1 MRGLI
6 DTAFARS
13 RTVLLALLLLL
24 VAGAAAYRTIPKEAD
39 PDIQVP
45 IVYVSVRHEGIAPE
59 DAERL
64 LVRPLEQEL
73 RSLEGLDE
81 IRAVASQD
89 HASVT
94 LKFEAGTDIDAAI
107 ADVREKVDLAK
118 VDFPDG
124 TDEPTVSEVNLALF
138 PVLVVTLSGE
148 VPQRVLYRLARE
160 LRDEIESLPQVL
172 KVELVG
178 QREDLLEVVIDPRI
192 IQSYGLELEDVLRT
206 VDRNNRLVAAGSLD
220 ATEGR
225 YAIKV
230 PGVFESFEDLAD
242 LPIKASDGRVVRLGD
257 IAEIRPTFKDADG
270 MARFNGRPAVALEVK
285 KRIGT
290 NIIDTIAEV
299 RATVERVRSRWPK
312 VIEVGFLQDK
322 SDRIARMLSD
332 LQNNVLSAI
341 LLVTVVV
348 IGALGLRSGLLVGF
362 AVPASLLTGI
372 LVLALSGLTVN
383 IVVLFSLILSVGMLV
398 DGAIVVTEYA
408 DRKMAEGM
416 GKAEAYRRAAKRM
429 AWPITASTMTTLA
442 AFLPLVFWPGIVG
455 EFMKYL
461 PITLLATLTASL
473 LMALVFVPSLGA
485 IFGRPGASDP
495 RTMRAL
501 SAAEGGD
508 LRALGGRTGACVW
521 VRRRALW
528 WPGTVALTLFA
539 LAIGVYLLY
548 GAYGRGVQFFPDV
561 EPEESQ
567 LLVHARGNL
576 SVRERDQLVREVENR
591 ILGIDGL
598 ETVYARSGLKFR
610 GEGIDDDVVGII
622 LLEFLPWDQR
632 RPVRRIMAEI
642 RDRTADLPG
651 IWVEERVPRA
661 GPPVAKPVE
670 IRVASKYPDKLEPVV
685 DAIRARFDSMPELA
699 DVSDSRPAPGI
710 EWHFIVDRQQA
721 SRFGSDI
728 AGVGATVQLVTNGIL
743 LGTYRPDDVED
754 DVEIRARFPVDKRG
768 LGAFDDLVI
777 NTPRGTVPLSTFVER
792 RAEPRTGDI
801 TRVDGRRTLT
811 VSADVREGVLV
822 DDVVRQLKAWV
833 ATQNFDPEVQ
843 VSFQGED
850 EEQAKA
856 QAFLTRAFAIALFL
870 IAIILVTQFNSFYQA
885 LLILSAVL
893 FSTVGVLLGLLATG
907 QPFGIVMSGIGV
919 IALAGI
925 VVNNNIVLIDTYND
939 LRRRGMAPFDAI
951 LRTGAQR
958 LRPVL
963 LTTVTTSL
971 GLMPMVL
978 RLNIDLIG
986 RHVTVGGP
994 STDWWVQLSSAVAGG
1009 LAFATMLTLVL
1020 TPCLLMLGISLH
1032 ERLLRLRGR
1041 PARTWRSRTG
1051 GEAPLA
1057 TPAE

>member
-1 MRGLI
+1 MRSLI

-13 RTVLLALLLLL
+13 RTVLLVLVLL
-24 VAGAAAYRTIPKEAD
+24 VVAGLAAYRSIPKEAD
-39 PDIQVP
+39 PDIQIP
-45 IVYVSVRHEGIAPE
+45 IVYVSVQHDGIAPE

-73 RSLEGLDE
+73 RGLEGLE
-81 IRAVASQD
+81 EMRAVASQD

-94 LKFEAGTDIDAAI
+94 LEFEAGTDIDAAI

-118 VDFPDG
+118 TEFPAG
-124 TDEPTVSEVNLALF
+124 TDEPTVNEINLALF

-160 LRDEIESLPQVL
+160 LRDEIEALPEVL
-172 KVELVG
+172 EVELVG
-178 QREDLLEVVIDPRI
+178 AREDLLEVLIDPRAI
-192 IQSYGLELEDVLRT
+192 LSYGLELESVLRA
-206 VDRNNRLVAAGSLD
+206 VDRNNRLVAAGALD
-220 ATEGR
+220 AAEGR
-225 YAIKV
+225 YAVKV
-230 PGVFESFEDLAD
+230 PGVFESYRDLAR
-242 LPIKASDGRVVRLGD
+242 LPIKAADGRVVRLGD
-257 IAEIRPTFKDADG
+257 IAEIRPTFKDAEG
-270 MARFNGRPAVALEVK
+270 TARFNGRPAVALEVK

-290 NIIDTIAEV
+290 NIIDTIARV
-299 RATVERVRSRWPK
+299 RETVERVRGRWPA
-312 VIEVGFLQDK
+312 VIEVGYLQDR
-322 SDRIARMLSD
+322 SDEIARMLGD

-348 IGALGLRSGLLVGF
+348 IAALGLRSGLLVGF

-372 LVLALSGLTVN
+372 LVLAVAGLTVN

-398 DGAIVVTEYA
+398 DGAIVVTEFA
-408 DRKMAEGM
+408 DRKMAEGLDRRQ
-416 GKAEAYRRAAKRM
+416 AYRQAARRM
-429 AWPITASTMTTLA
+429 AWPITASTLTTLA

-473 LMALVFVPSLGA
+473 AMALVFVPSLGA
-485 IFGRPGASDP
+485 IFGRPGAADP
-495 RTMRAL
+495 ATMRAL
-501 SAAEGGD
+501 SAAEGGRLED
-508 LRALGGRTGACVW
+508 LRGLTGLYLRVLK
-521 VRRRALW
+521 RALRR
-528 WPGTVALTLFA
+528 PGTVVLALFA

-548 GAYGRGVQFFPDV
+548 GVYGRGVQFFPDV

-567 LLVHARGNL
+567 LLIHARGDL
-576 SVRERDQLVREVENR
+576 SVRERDALVREVEDR
-591 ILGIDGL
+591 ILEVEGL
-598 ETVYARSGLKFR
+598 ETVYARSGLKLR
-610 GEGIDDDVVGII
+610 GDGIDDDVVGIV
-622 LLEFLPWDQR
+622 LLEFLPWDER
-632 RPVRRIMAEI
+632 RPVRRIMEEI
-642 RDRTADLPG
+642 RDRTADIAG
-651 IWVEERVPRA
+651 IWVEERIPRA

-670 IRVASKYPDKLEPVV
+670 IRIASGIPEKLEPVV
-685 DAIRARFDSMPELA
+685 EAVRARFEATPELI
-699 DVSDSRPAPGI
+699 DVGDSRPAPGI
-710 EWHFIVDRQQA
+710 EWHFLVDREQA

-743 LGTYRPDDVED
+743 LGTYRPDEVDE
-754 DVEIRARFPVDKRG
+754 DVEIRARFPVDERD
-768 LGAFDDLVI
+768 LGAFDDLVV

-792 RAEPRTGDI
+792 VPRPRVGDI
-801 TRVDGRRTLT
+801 DRVDGRRAVT

-822 DDVVRQLKAWV
+822 DDVVRELKAWV
-833 ATQNFDPEVQ
+833 AGQRFDPEVAI
-843 VSFQGED
+843 SFEGED
-850 EEQAKA
+850 EEQAEA
-856 QAFLTRAFAIALFL
+856 RAFLARAFAVALFL

-907 QPFGIVMSGIGV
+907 QPFGIVMSGVGV

-939 LRRRGMAPFDAI
+939 LRRRGLAAYDAI

-986 RHVTVGGP
+986 RRVTVGGP

-1009 LAFATMLTLVL
+1009 LAFATLLTLVL
-1020 TPCLLMLGISLH
+1020 TPCLLMLGIDTR
-1032 ERLLRLRGR
+1032 ERLLRSRAWCARVLRPR
-1041 PARTWRSRTG
+1041 RQTP
-1051 GEAPLA
+1051 APLA

>member
-6 DTAFARS
+6 ETAFARS

-24 VAGAAAYRTIPKEAD
+24 VAGIAAYRTIPKEAD
-39 PDIQVP
+39 PDIQIP
-45 IVYVSVRHEGIAPE
+45 IVYVSVRHDGIAPE

-94 LKFEAGTDIDAAI
+94 LEFEAGTDIDAAI

-160 LRDEIESLPQVL
+160 LRDEIETLPEVL
-172 KVELVG
+172 EVELVG

-220 ATEGR
+220 AAKGR
-225 YAIKV
+225 YAVKV
-230 PGVFESFEDLAD
+230 PGVFETFEDLAG

-257 IAEIRPTFKDADG
+257 IAEIRPTFKDAEG

-290 NIIDTIAEV
+290 NIIDTIAKV

-322 SDRIARMLSD
+322 SDRIARMLGD

-416 GKAEAYRRAAKRM
+416 DKAEAYRRAAKRM

-473 LMALVFVPSLGA
+473 VMALIFVPSLGA
-485 IFGRPGASDP
+485 LFGRPGASDP

-501 SAAEGGD
+501 SAAEGGN
-508 LRALGGRTGACVW
+508 LEALGGLTGAYVW
-521 VRRRALW
+521 VLRRALRR
-528 WPGTVALTLFA
+528 PGTVVLTLFA
-539 LAIGVYLLY
+539 LAVGVYLLY
-548 GAYGRGVQFFPDV
+548 GTYGRGVQFFPDV

-576 SVRERDQLVREVENR
+576 SVRERDGLVREVENR

-598 ETVYARSGLKFR
+598 ETVYARSGLSFR

-670 IRVASKYPDKLEPVV
+670 IRVASKYPEKLDPVV
-685 DAIRARFDSMPELA
+685 DAIRARFDSTPELV

-710 EWHFIVDRQQA
+710 EWHFIVDREQA

-792 RAEPRTGDI
+792 RAEPRIGDI

-811 VSADVREGVLV
+811 VSADVRDGVLV

-833 ATQNFDPEVQ
+833 AAQSFDPEVL

-893 FSTVGVLLGLLATG
+893 FSTVGVLLGLLATN

-939 LRRRGMAPFDAI
+939 LRRRRLAPFDAI

-986 RHVTVGGP
+986 RQVTVGGP

-1020 TPCLLMLGISLH
+1020 TPCLLMLGIHVH
-1032 ERLLRLRGR
+1032 ERLHRLGGWLTRTRR
-1041 PARTWRSRTG
+1041 PRAT

>member
-1 MRGLI
+1 MRRLI
-6 DTAFARS
+6 ETAFAHS
-13 RTVLLALLLLL
+13 RTVLLALALLL
-24 VAGAAAYRTIPKEAD
+24 VAGAVAYRSIPKEAD

-45 IVYVSVRHEGIAPE
+45 IVYVSVRHEGISPE

-73 RSLEGLDE
+73 RALEGLKE
-81 IRAVASQD
+81 MRAVASQD

-94 LKFEAGTDIDAAI
+94 LEFEAGTDIDAAI

-118 VDFPDG
+118 ADFPDG
-124 TDEPTVSEVNLALF
+124 TEEPTVNEVNLALF

-160 LRDEIESLPQVL
+160 LRDEIEALPQVL
-172 KVELVG
+172 EAELVG
-178 QREDLLEVVIDPRI
+178 EREELLEVVIDPRTI
-192 IQSYGLELEDVLRT
+192 LSYGLELESVLRA
-206 VDRNNRLVAAGSLD
+206 VDRNNRLVAAGALD
-220 ATEGR
+220 AAEGR
-225 YAIKV
+225 YAVKV
-230 PGVFESFEDLAD
+230 PGVFETFEDLAA

-257 IAEIRPTFKDADG
+257 IAEIRPTFKDAEG
-270 MARFNGRPAVALEVK
+270 TARFNGRPAVALEVK
-285 KRIGT
+285 KRIGA
-290 NIIDTIAEV
+290 NIIDTIARVRETVQRV
-299 RATVERVRSRWPK
+299 RARWPE

-322 SDRIARMLSD
+322 SDRIARMLND

-348 IGALGLRSGLLVGF
+348 IAALGLRSGLLVGF

-398 DGAIVVTEYA
+398 DGAIVVTEFA
-408 DRKMAEGM
+408 DRKMAEGLDRRQ
-416 GKAEAYRRAAKRM
+416 AYRQAAMRM
-429 AWPITASTMTTLA
+429 AWPITASTLTTLA

-473 LMALVFVPSLGA
+473 AMALVFVPGLGA
-485 IFGRPGASDP
+485 IVGRPGAADP
-495 RTMRAL
+495 ATMRAL
-501 SAAEGGD
+501 SAAEGGRLED
-508 LRALGGRTGACVW
+508 LRGLTGLYLRVLQ
-521 VRRRALW
+521 RALRR
-528 WPGTVALTLFA
+528 PGTVALVLFG
-539 LAIGVYLLY
+539 LAIAVYALY
-548 GAYGRGVQFFPDV
+548 GVYGRGVQFFPDV

-567 LLVHARGNL
+567 LLIHARGDL
-576 SVRERDQLVREVENR
+576 SVRERDALVRAVEDR
-591 ILGIDGL
+591 ILDVEGL
-598 ETVYARSGLKFR
+598 ETVYARSGLKLR
-610 GEGIDDDVVGII
+610 GDGIDDDVVGII
-622 LLEFLPWDQR
+622 LLEFLPWDER
-632 RPVRRIMAEI
+632 RPVRRIMEEI
-642 RDRTADLPG
+642 RARTADIPG

-670 IRVASKYPDKLEPVV
+670 IRIASKLPDRLDPVV
-685 DAIRARFDSMPELA
+685 EAVRARFEAMPELV

-710 EWHFIVDRQQA
+710 EWHVLVDREQA

-743 LGTYRPDDVED
+743 LGTYRPDEVEE
-754 DVEIRARFPVDKRG
+754 DVEIRARFPVEKRG
-768 LGAFDDLVI
+768 LGAFDDLVV
-777 NTPRGTVPLSTFVER
+777 NTPRGTVPLSTFVR
-792 RAEPRTGDI
+792 RVPRPRVGDI
-801 TRVDGRRTLT
+801 DRVDGRRSVT

-822 DDVVRQLKAWV
+822 DDVVRDLKAWV
-833 ATQNFDPEVQ
+833 AAQDFDPEVQ
-843 VSFQGED
+843 ITFRGED

-856 QAFLTRAFAIALFL
+856 QAFLGRAFAVALFL
-870 IAIILVTQFNSFYQA
+870 IAIVLVTQFNSFYQA

-907 QPFGIVMSGIGV
+907 QPFGIVMSGVGV

-925 VVNNNIVLIDTYND
+925 VVNNNIVLIDTYNE
-939 LRRRGMAPFDAI
+939 LRRRGLPAREAI

-986 RHVTVGGP
+986 RRITVGGP

-1009 LAFATMLTLVL
+1009 LAFATLLTLVL
-1020 TPCLLMLGISLH
+1020 TPCLLALGVGAR
-1032 ERLLRLRGR
+1032 ERLSRLRSSLAR
-1041 PARTWRSRTG
+1041 PPSRPQA
-1051 GEAPLA
+1051 EAPLA

>member
-1 MRGLI
+1 VSGPI
-6 DTAFARS
+6 ETAFAHA
-13 RTVLLALLLLL
+13 RTVLLLLLLLL
-24 VAGAAAYRTIPKEAD
+24 VAGIAAYRTIPKEAD

-45 IVYVSVRHEGIAPE
+45 VVYVSVQHEGIAPE

-64 LVRPLEQEL
+64 LVRPLEEEL
-73 RSLEGLDE
+73 RGLEGLDE
-81 IRAVASQD
+81 IRAVAGQD

-94 LKFEAGTDIDAAI
+94 LEFDAGTDIDTAI

-118 VDFPDG
+118 TEFPEG
-124 TDEPTVSEVNLALF
+124 TDEPTVGEVNLALF

-148 VPQRVLYRLARE
+148 VPQRTLYRLARE
-160 LRDEIESLPQVL
+160 LRDAIEALPEVL
-172 KVELVG
+172 EVELVG
-178 QREDLLEVVIDPRI
+178 EREDLLEVVIDPRAI
-192 IQSYGLELEDVLRT
+192 LSYGLELESVLRA

-220 ATEGR
+220 AAEGR
-225 YAIKV
+225 YAVKV
-230 PGVFESFEDLAD
+230 PGVFESFEELAR
-242 LPIKASDGRVVRLGD
+242 LPIKARDGRVVRLGD
-257 IAEIRPTFKDADG
+257 IAEIRPTFADAEG
-270 MARFNGRPAVALEVK
+270 AARFNGRPAVALEVK

-290 NIIDTIAEV
+290 NIIDTIARV
-299 RATVERVRSRWPK
+299 RETVERLRSDWPA

-322 SDRIARMLSD
+322 SDEIARMLDD

-348 IGALGLRSGLLVGF
+348 IAALGLRSGLLVGF

-372 LVLALSGLTVN
+372 LVLALAGLTVN

-408 DRKMAEGM
+408 DRKMAEGLDR
-416 GKAEAYRRAAKRM
+416 GEAYRRAARRM
-429 AWPITASTMTTLA
+429 AWPITASTLTTLA

-455 EFMKYL
+455 EFMQYL

-473 LMALVFVPSLGA
+473 AMALVFVPVLGA
-485 IFGRPGASDP
+485 IFGRPGAADP
-495 RTMRAL
+495 VTMRAL
-501 SAAEGGD
+501 SAAEGGR
-508 LRALGGRTGACVW
+508 LEAVGGLTGAYL
-521 VRRRALW
+521 RLLRRALRR
-528 WPGTVALTLFA
+528 PGTVALALFA

-548 GAYGRGVQFFPDV
+548 GTYGRGVQFFPDV

-567 LLVHARGNL
+567 LLVHARGDL
-576 SVRERDQLVREVENR
+576 SVRERDALVRAVEAR
-591 ILGIDGL
+591 ILGVEGL
-598 ETVYARSGLKFR
+598 ETVYARSGLAFR
-610 GEGIDDDVVGII
+610 GEGIEDDVVGII

-632 RPVRRIMAEI
+632 RPVRRIMEEI
-642 RDRTADLPG
+642 RERTADIPG
-651 IWVEERVPRA
+651 IRVEERIPRA

-670 IRVASKYPDKLEPVV
+670 IRISSKIPERLDPVV
-685 DAIRARFDSMPELA
+685 DAVRARFAAMPELIEIG
-699 DVSDSRPAPGI
+699 DSRPAPGI
-710 EWHFIVDRQQA
+710 EWHILVDREQA

-743 LGTYRPDDVED
+743 LGTYRPEDVED
-754 DVEIRARFPVDKRG
+754 EVEIRARFPADKRG
-768 LGAFDDLVI
+768 LGAFDELVV
-777 NTPRGTVPLSTFVER
+777 NTPRGTVPLSTFVEWR
-792 RAEPRTGDI
+792 PRPRVGDI
-801 TRVDGRRTLT
+801 ERVDGRRSVT

-822 DDVVRQLKAWV
+822 DDVVRRLKAWV
-833 ATQNFDPEVQ
+833 ATQDFDPAVRIDFE
-843 VSFQGED
+843 GED
-850 EEQAKA
+850 AEQAEA
-856 QAFLTRAFAIALFL
+856 RAFLVRAFAVALFL

-907 QPFGIVMSGIGV
+907 QPFGIVMSGVGV

-925 VVNNNIVLIDTYND
+925 VVNNNIVLIDTYNE
-939 LRRRGMAPFDAI
+939 LRRRGFAAYDAV

-978 RLNIDLIG
+978 RLNIDLLG
-986 RHVTVGGP
+986 RRITIGGP

-1009 LAFATMLTLVL
+1009 LAFATLLTLVL
-1020 TPCLLMLGISLH
+1020 TPCLLMLGVNLH
-1032 ERLLRLRGR
+1032 EHAGRLRARLAGR
-1041 PARTWRSRTG
+1041 RHPRRGSG
-1051 GEAPLA
+1051 APLP

>member
-1 MRGLI
+1 MKGLI
-6 DTAFARS
+6 ETAFARS

-24 VAGAAAYRTIPKEAD
+24 VAGIAAYRTIPKEAD
-39 PDIQVP
+39 PDIQIP
-45 IVYVSVRHEGIAPE
+45 IVYVSVRHDGIAPE

-94 LKFEAGTDIDAAI
+94 LEFEAGTDIDAAI

-118 VDFPDG
+118 VDFPEG

-172 KVELVG
+172 EVELVG

-192 IQSYGLELEDVLRT
+192 IQSYGLQLEDVLRS

-220 ATEGR
+220 AAEGR
-225 YAIKV
+225 FAVKV
-230 PGVFESFEDLAD
+230 PGVFETFEDLAD

-257 IAEIRPTFKDADG
+257 IAEIRPTFEDAEG

-290 NIIDTIAEV
+290 NIIETIAEV

-322 SDRIARMLSD
+322 SDRIARMLGD

-416 GKAEAYRRAAKRM
+416 DKAEAYRRAATRM

-473 LMALVFVPSLGA
+473 VMALVFVPALGA
-485 IFGRPGASDP
+485 LFGRPGASDP

-501 SAAEGGD
+501 SAAEEGD
-508 LRALGGRTGACVW
+508 LGALGGLTGAYVW
-521 VRRRALW
+521 VLRRALRR
-528 WPGTVALTLFA
+528 PGTVVLTLFG
-539 LAIGVYLLY
+539 LAVGVYLLY
-548 GAYGRGVQFFPDV
+548 GTYGRGVQFFPDV

-576 SVRERDQLVREVENR
+576 SVRERDGLVRAVEDR

-598 ETVYARSGLKFR
+598 ETVYARSGLRFR

-642 RDRTADLPG
+642 RERTADLPG

-670 IRVASKYPDKLEPVV
+670 IRVASKYPEKLDPVV
-685 DAIRARFDSMPELA
+685 DAIRARFDAMPELV

-710 EWHFIVDRQQA
+710 EWHFIVDREQA

-768 LGAFDDLVI
+768 LGAFDDLVV

-792 RAEPRTGDI
+792 RAEPRIGDI

-822 DDVVRQLKAWV
+822 DDVVRGLKAWV
-833 ATQNFDPEVQ
+833 AAQNFDPEVL

-893 FSTVGVLLGLLATG
+893 FSTVGVLLGLLATN

-939 LRRRGMAPFDAI
+939 LRRRGLAPFDAV

-986 RHVTVGGP
+986 RRVTVGGP

-1020 TPCLLMLGISLH
+1020 TPCLLMLGIDLH
-1032 ERLLRLRGR
+1032 QRLHRLGERLTRARR
-1041 PARTWRSRTG
+1041 PRASA
-1051 GEAPLA
+1051 EAPVA

>member
-1 MRGLI
+1 MRPLL
-6 DTAFARS
+6 DAAFACS
-13 RTVLLALLLLL
+13 RTVLLALVLL
-24 VAGAAAYRTIPKEAD
+24 VVAGVVAYRDIPKEAD

-45 IVYVSVRHEGIAPE
+45 IVYVSVQHDGIAPE

-73 RSLEGLDE
+73 RGLEGLDE
-81 IRAVASQD
+81 IRAVAAQD

-94 LKFEAGTDIDAAI
+94 LEFEAGTDIDRAI

-118 VDFPDG
+118 AEFPDG
-124 TDEPTVSEVNLALF
+124 TDEPTVGEVNLALF

-160 LRDEIESLPQVL
+160 LRDEIESLPAVL
-172 KVELVG
+172 EVELVG
-178 QREDLLEVVIDPRI
+178 EREDLLEVVIDPGTVL
-192 IQSYGLELEDVLRT
+192 SYGLQLDAVLRA
-206 VDRNNRLVAAGSLD
+206 VDRNNRLVAAGALD
-220 ATEGR
+220 AAEGR
-225 YAIKV
+225 YAVKV
-230 PGVFESFEDLAD
+230 PGVFESFEDLAA
-242 LPIKASDGRVVRLGD
+242 LPIKAEDGRVVRLGD
-257 IAEIRPTFKDADG
+257 IAEIRPTFKDAEG
-270 MARFNGRPAVALEVK
+270 TARFNGRPAVALEVK

-290 NIIDTIAEV
+290 NIVDTVAEV
-299 RATVERVRSRWPK
+299 RATVERVRRRWPE

-322 SDRIARMLSD
+322 SDDISRMLDD

-341 LLVTVVV
+341 LLVTMVV

-362 AVPASLLTGI
+362 AVPASLLTGV
-372 LVLALSGLTVN
+372 LVLAVSGLTVN

-408 DRKMAEGM
+408 DRRMAEGLDR
-416 GKAEAYRRAAKRM
+416 AEAYRRAARRM
-429 AWPITASTMTTLA
+429 AWPITASTATTLA

-473 LMALVFVPSLGA
+473 AMALVFVPALGA
-485 IFGRPGASDP
+485 VFGRPGAADP
-495 RTMRAL
+495 ATTRAP
-501 SAAEGGD
+501 SAAEGGRLEEVRGLTGLY
-508 LRALGGRTGACVW
+508 LRLL
-521 VRRRALW
+521 RRALRR
-528 WPGTVALTLFA
+528 PGTVVLALFA
-539 LAIGVYLLY
+539 LAVAVYALY
-548 GAYGRGVQFFPDV
+548 GTYGRGVQFFPDV

-567 LLVHARGNL
+567 VLIHARGDL
-576 SVRERDQLVREVENR
+576 SVGERDALVRTVENR
-591 ILGIDGL
+591 ILEVAGL
-598 ETVYARSGLKFR
+598 ESVYARSGLDFR
-610 GEGIDDDVVGII
+610 GEGIEDDVVGIV
-622 LLEFLPWDQR
+622 LLEFLPWDRR
-632 RPVRRIMAEI
+632 RPVRRIMEEI
-642 RDRTADLPG
+642 RERTADIPG
-651 IWVEERVPRA
+651 IRIEERIPRA

-670 IRVASKYPDKLEPVV
+670 IRIASKIPDRIDPVV
-685 DAIRARFDSMPELA
+685 EAVRARFEATPELI
-699 DVSDSRPAPGI
+699 DIGDSRPAPGI
-710 EWHFIVDRQQA
+710 EWHFLVDREQA

-743 LGTYRPDDVED
+743 LGTYRPDEVEE
-754 DVEIRARFPVDKRG
+754 DVEIRARFPVEKRG

-792 RAEPRTGDI
+792 VPRPRVGDI
-801 TRVDGRRTLT
+801 ERVDGRRAVT

-822 DDVVRQLKAWV
+822 DDVVRELKAWV
-833 ATQNFDPEVQ
+833 AAQAFDPEVTLA
-843 VSFQGED
+843 FLGED

-856 QAFLTRAFAIALFL
+856 RAFLARAFAVALFL

-907 QPFGIVMSGIGV
+907 QPFGIVMSGVGV

-939 LRRRGMAPFDAI
+939 LRRRGFAAYEAV

-978 RLNIDLIG
+978 RLNIDLLG
-986 RHVTVGGP
+986 REITVGGP

-1009 LAFATMLTLVL
+1009 LAFATLLTLVL
-1020 TPCLLMLGISLH
+1020 TPCLLMLGVEVH
-1032 ERLLRLRGR
+1032 DRVRRLRGWR
-1041 PARTWRSRTG
+1041 PRRTRSRHPADAT
-1051 GEAPLA
+1051 LA